1 MGLETLEGNN
11 EPSGAPGADQR
22 SAARVISTGNDERS
36 GNKRA
41 PRSRQNWNA
50 MTEPRS
56 VYTEGTIE
64 SARGRHAAR
73 VRAWARSQTAAGQC
87 RCGAPIAVGSTS
99 RCLGCLERCRR
110 DQRRRRGDPVRGRA
124 GRRRRGRRIIGS
136 LSERR
141 RALERD
147 EARAQ
152 RERVRAVERR
162 ELHQSVFVVMR
173 RAGSVLAVDPATKQY
188 VWTRVYR

>member
-1 MGLETLEGNN
+1 
-11 EPSGAPGADQR
+11 
-22 SAARVISTGNDERS
+22 
-36 GNKRA
+36 
-41 PRSRQNWNA
+41 
-50 MTEPRS
+50 MTKPRS

-64 SARGRHAAR
+64 SARVRHAEQ
-73 VRAWARSQTAAGQC
+73 VRTWAHSQTAAGQC
-87 RCGAPIAVGSTS
+87 RCGARIAVGSTS

-124 GRRRRGRRIIGS
+124 GRKRRGRRIIGS

-141 RALERD
+141 RAWERD

-152 RERVRAVERR
+152 RESVRAVERR

-173 RAGSVLAVDPATKQY
+173 QSGCVLVVDQATRQY
-188 VWTRVYR
+188 VWNRVYR